1 VSFAQSWSRIVAVMV
16 KETIQMRRDRLTFA
30 MIIAVPVIQL
40 VLFGYA
46 INTDPKHLPAAA
58 IVADQGPVGRAI
70 LSGIAHS
77 GYFAISPGTPTE
89 AEARAM
95 LQRGDVAFI
104 ITIPTDFERKLVRGE
119 RPQILVEAD
128 ATDPGAASGGVG
140 ALATIV
146 ATALADSGAGA
157 ISKLAPAASPVDV
170 VIHSLYNPE
179 GITAYNIVPGLLG
192 TILTMTTILM
202 TALAITREVERGTM
216 ENLMAMPAQPLEI
229 MIGKIVPYIGFG
241 FAQVGLILIFAR
253 LLFDVPMQGS
263 LLVLLAG
270 TLLFVAANVTLGY
283 TFSTLARTQMQA
295 MQMTFFFF
303 LPSMLLSG
311 FMFPF
316 RGMPGWAQVIGEMLP
331 LTHFLR
337 IVRGVM
343 LKGAGFA
350 DIAPNAWPIVAFWM
364 AIAAIAL
371 VRYRRTL
378 D

>member
-1 VSFAQSWSRIVAVMV
+1 VSFAQSWSRIVAIMV

-95 LQRGDVAFI
+95 LQRGDVAFV

-364 AIAAIAL
+364 AIAAIAR